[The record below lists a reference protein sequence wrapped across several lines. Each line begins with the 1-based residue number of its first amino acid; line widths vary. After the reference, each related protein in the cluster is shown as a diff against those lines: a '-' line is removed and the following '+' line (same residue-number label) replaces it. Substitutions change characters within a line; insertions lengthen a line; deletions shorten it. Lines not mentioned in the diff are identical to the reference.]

1 MLENITKINNIGSLD
16 VLKDCIGKPNKTK
29 KDSNKRSRIKKAL
42 CLFKSYNGALETGSV
57 IFNS

>member
-1 MLENITKINNIGSLD
+1 MLENITKINNNGSLE
-16 VLKDCIGKPNKTK
+16 VLKDCIEKSKTIK

-42 CLFKSYNGALETGSV
+42 CLFTSYNGALETGSV